1 MGIEVG
7 VFQALESEPKEM
19 ITTCAVREECKGSV
33 RVLLAEDDLVN
44 QKLILQM
51 MKKAGYAVDIAKN
64 GREAIDMVKLS
75 AYDIVLMD
83 MQMPVMGGVEATEE
97 IRKAGFD
104 DMPIVAVT
112 ANVFDSDRERCMAAG
127 MDDFLPKPISRDG
140 LYGMI
145 EKWVLDKPFS
155 DFGHEQVGGGSGG
168 DNDDNRELA
177 VFDRVKALDMIGN
190 NSKIL
195 REVVDCYLG
204 DIPRRVSCLRGA
216 FARQDTAEAAR
227 IYHSIK
233 GGASQIAA
241 ERTSA
246 VALKAEKAAKMGDIE
261 VAEGYLADVERECEQ
276 VKQAIEAIA
285 W

>member
-1 MGIEVG
+1 
-7 VFQALESEPKEM
+7 M

-51 MKKAGYAVDIAKN
+51 MKKAGHAVDVAKN

-83 MQMPVMGGVEATEE
+83 MQMPVMDGVEATEE

-104 DMPIVAVT
+104 DVPIVAVT
-112 ANVFDSDRERCMAAG
+112 ANVLDRDRERCMAAG

-155 DFGHEQVGGGSGG
+155 DSGHEQAVGDSG
-168 DNDDNRELA
+168 DDREPA
-177 VFDRVKALDMIGN
+177 VFDKVKALDMIGN
-190 NSKIL
+190 NSKVL
-195 REVVDCYLG
+195 QEVINCYLE
-204 DIPRRVSCLRGA
+204 DIPRRVSCLKDA
-216 FARQDTAEAAR
+216 FACQDMAEAAR

-276 VKQAIEAIA
+276 VKQAIDAIA